1 MKGDGWMKEMWK
13 KRDRMEKRGRDR
25 KKNVFFLE
33 LLFNFFD
40 KTVSRSPPNEALSIW
55 RYVLSFPVRFC
66 NDLKK
71 IFSGP

>member
-1 MKGDGWMKEMWK
+1 MKEIGREGIEWK
-13 KRDRMEKRGRDR
+13 KGVGDR

-55 RYVLSFPVRFC
+55 RYYCLFQ
-66 NDLKK
+66 
-71 IFSGP
+71 